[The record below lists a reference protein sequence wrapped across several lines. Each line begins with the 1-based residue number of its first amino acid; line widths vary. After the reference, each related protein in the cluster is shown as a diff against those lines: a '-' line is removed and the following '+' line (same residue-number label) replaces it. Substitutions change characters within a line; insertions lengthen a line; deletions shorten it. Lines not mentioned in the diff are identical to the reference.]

1 MICGK
6 CYGSYSLFMD
16 EDAANLVGVLL
27 TLAEPVSVGML
38 AEANMLMVY
47 C

>member
-1 MICGK
+1 
-6 CYGSYSLFMD
+6 MD
-16 EDAANLVGVLL
+16 EDTVNLVGVFL

-38 AEANMLMVY
+38 AEANMLMGY